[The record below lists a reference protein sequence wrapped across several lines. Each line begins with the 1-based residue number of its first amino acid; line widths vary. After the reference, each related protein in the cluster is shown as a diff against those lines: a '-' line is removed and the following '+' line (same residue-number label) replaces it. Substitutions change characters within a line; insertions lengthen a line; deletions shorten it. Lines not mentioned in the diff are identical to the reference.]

1 VQVLRDRLL
10 PLAALLTPNVPE
22 AEALTGVAIAD
33 AAGMHAA
40 AAKLLAL
47 GAHAVLLK
55 GGHLPG
61 DEVVDLLV
69 TPTDSIAFRAARV
82 ATRHT
87 HGTGCTLASAVAVG
101 VAQGMALPDAVGRAR
116 RFVLQALRTA
126 PGYGGGHGPLN
137 HAVTPEGG

>member
-1 VQVLRDRLL
+1 MRDRLL

-69 TPTDSIAFRAARV
+69 TCLLYTSRCV
-82 ATRHT
+82 
-87 HGTGCTLASAVAVG
+87 
-101 VAQGMALPDAVGRAR
+101 
-116 RFVLQALRTA
+116 
-126 PGYGGGHGPLN
+126 
-137 HAVTPEGG
+137 